1 MILQI
6 ISYSFL
12 VHRLEE
18 QLLGEVVKA
27 ERPDLEKLKSD
38 LTTQQNQFKITLK
51 ALEDDLLFRLSN
63 AGENVLEDP
72 TLVLNLEKTKKT
84 AAEIEIKVKEAKI
97 TSKQIDEAREYYRIA
112 AERASI
118 IYFILNDLNKI
129 NRIYQFSLKAF
140 TVVFTNAIKVTPPA
154 ETLSQRVVNLVDSIT
169 FEVFMY
175 TSRALFE
182 RDKLILMAQITIQV
196 MLQAKLIEPPDLDFL
211 LRFPYLPNCYSPVDF
226 IANVGWGGIKA
237 LSNMDQFNGLE
248 KDIEGYQKR
257 WRNYVELENPE
268 NEKLPGEWK
277 SKTSVQ
283 RLCIIRCLRPDRMTY
298 AMRAFVEEELGA
310 KYVEARMLS
319 FEQTFVETSNITHT
333 FFTLSPGVNP
343 LKDVEQLGLKL
354 KFSMSNGNFHN
365 VSLGQGQEVV
375 AEDAIDVAAAK
386 GHWVILQNIHL
397 VAKWLPTLE
406 KKIEA
411 TLEISHPDYRLY
423 VSAEPAASAEYH
435 ILPQGVLESAIK
447 ITNEP
452 PTGMMANL
460 HKSLD
465 NFTQDTLEMCS
476 KEAEFKT
483 ILFALCYFHACVAER
498 RKFGPQGW
506 NRSYPF
512 NFGDLTISVYVL
524 YNYLEANNKVPWE
537 DLRYL
542 FGEIMYGGHITDD
555 WDRRLCA
562 TFLEEYMQPELVDG
576 DLFFAPGF
584 QCPPNSDY
592 VGYHRYIDEAMP
604 PETPYLYGLHSNA
617 EIGVLTTLSEQMFK
631 TIFELQPRESGDSS
645 GGGGMSKDD
654 ISKQII
660 EDIVDKIPD
669 EFNLVEIMARVEERT
684 PYIIVAFQECDRMN
698 MLMREI
704 KRSLNELYAGLK
716 GELTITPDMER
727 LDACLQF
734 DVVPP
739 KWTVLAY
746 PSLLGLQSWFAD
758 LILRLGEL
766 TTWAS
771 DFVLPSSVWL
781 AGFFN
786 PQSFLTAI
794 MQQTARRNGW
804 PLDRM
809 CLNCDVTKKQKSEF
823 T

>member
-1 MILQI
+1 ML
-6 ISYSFL
+6 
-12 VHRLEE
+12 
-18 QLLGEVVKA
+18 
-27 ERPDLEKLKSD
+27 D
-38 LTTQQNQFKITLK
+38 
-51 ALEDDLLFRLSN
+51 
-63 AGENVLEDP
+63 DP

-84 AAEIEIKVKEAKI
+84 AADIEIKVVEARL
-97 TSKQIDEAREYYRIA
+97 TSSQIDEAREHYRIA

-140 TVVFTNAIKVTPPA
+140 TVVFNNAIRVAPPD
-154 ETLSQRVVNLVDSIT
+154 ELLQKRVENLVDSIT

-182 RDKLILMAQITIQV
+182 CDKLILMAQITIQI
-196 MLQAKLIEPPDLDFL
+196 LLRGNRIEPIDLDFL
-211 LRFPYLPNCYSPVDF
+211 LRFPAVPNVLSPVDF
-226 IANVGWGGIKA
+226 VANVGWGGVKA
-237 LSNMDQFNGLE
+237 LSNMNTFAGLDR
-248 KDIEGYQKR
+248 DIENYQKR
-257 WRNYVELENPE
+257 WRAYADLENPE
-268 NEKLPGEWK
+268 TERLPGEWK
-277 SKTSVQ
+277 TRTPVQ
-283 RLCIIRCLRPDRMTY
+283 RMCIIRCLRPDRMTY
-298 AMRAFVEEELGA
+298 AMRQFVEEEMGA
-310 KYVEARMLS
+310 RFVEARTLS
-319 FEQTFVETSNITHT
+319 FEQTFAEMSNVTHT
-333 FFTLSPGVNP
+333 FFTLSAGVNP
-343 LKDVEQLGLKL
+343 LKDVEALGEKL
-354 KFSMSNGNFHN
+354 KFTMQLGNLHN

-375 AEDAIDVAAAK
+375 AEAAIDVAAEK

-397 VAKWLPTLE
+397 VARWLPTLE

-411 TLEISHPDYRLY
+411 SAEKAHTDYRLF
-423 VSAEPAASAEYH
+423 VSAEPAPSPQYH

-465 NFTQDTLEMCS
+465 NFTQETLEMCS
-476 KEAEFKT
+476 KEAEFKAV
-483 ILFALCYFHACVAER
+483 LFALCYFHACVAER

-562 TFLEEYMQPELVDG
+562 TFLEEYMQPELIDG

-584 QCPPNSDY
+584 QSPPNSDY
-592 VGYHRYIDEAMP
+592 VSYHRYIDERLP
-604 PETPYLYGLHSNA
+604 VESPVLYGLHSNA
-617 EIGVLTTLSEQMFK
+617 EIGVLTTLSEQMFR
-631 TIFELQPRESGDSS
+631 TVFELQPRDSS
-645 GGGGMSKDD
+645 GGGGGGGAMPKDEV
-654 ISKQII
+654 SKQLI

-669 EFNLVEIMARVEERT
+669 EFNLVEIMARVEDRT
-684 PYIIVAFQECDRMN
+684 PYVIVAFQECDRMN

-704 KRSLNELYAGLK
+704 RRSLNELYAGLR

-727 LDACLQF
+727 LDDCLQM
-734 DVVPP
+734 DVVPA

-746 PSLLGLQSWFAD
+746 PSLLGLQAWFAD
-758 LILRLGEL
+758 LQMRLAEL
-766 TTWAS
+766 QSWAS
-771 DFVLPSSVWL
+771 DFALPSSVWL

-809 CLNCDVTKKQKSEF
+809 CLNCDVTKKQKNEF